1 MVNRSKAK
9 GTSAESAV
17 VDHLKLWFPGCERRT
32 LSGAHDKGDIAGIPD
47 FVGEVKAC
55 GTYDFGGWVREARTE
70 AANATATYYA
80 AIIKPRGV
88 GDTRVGEWWA
98 LTSLHNYASLLAA
111 TDRSAEQ
118 AMRRLAAVT
127 L

>member
-32 LSGAHDKGDIAGIPD
+32 LSGSADKGDVSGIAD
-47 FVGEVKAC
+47 FVGEVKNC
-55 GTYDFGGWVREARTE
+55 GTYDFGGWAREARAE
-70 AANATATYYA
+70 AANASAAYYA

-98 LTSLHNYASLLAA
+98 LTHLDNYASLLAVA
-111 TDRSAEQ
+111 DRFAEPWC
-118 AMRRLAAVT
+118 RCRP
-127 L
+127 